1 MSCSCYAFMFVP
13 PKPSSRI
20 RERISTTDFRIK
32 GIKGSNGATL
42 YTPPLFIYLS
52 IYVRLIYIY
61 IYMYTYMRTHDQ
73 LYTSWFFIF
82 FPSDTLAT
90 GEMFYLPTHYCLSAD
105 VSRATRSRNL
115 KLLSMLNFVIL
126 CAS

>member
-1 MSCSCYAFMFVP
+1 VSCSCYAFMFVP

-61 IYMYTYMRTHDQ
+61 IYTCILTCAPTINYTLVDFSFSFLQTRWPQVKCFTYPLITAYPPTYHVRHD
-73 LYTSWFFIF
+73 LEISN
-82 FPSDTLAT
+82 
-90 GEMFYLPTHYCLSAD
+90 YCL
-105 VSRATRSRNL
+105 
-115 KLLSMLNFVIL
+115 
-126 CAS
+126 C